1 MSFAK
6 CNIANHLQKKKSYLC
21 TKFQNCQSYA
31 RSSSPSRGSI
41 ACNDYGLPVINL
53 VFVAVEA
60 LIGWR
65 SGSTGLVSDAGHN
78 LSDALGML
86 LSLISLLLI
95 QHGSRRSGFISQI
108 ITLCN
113 ALILLGAVAVIAWE
127 SIERILSPIHVQ
139 GDMVI
144 YTALAAIFV
153 NGLSAYLLM
162 RGSKEDINIRAAY
175 LHAATDMLVSV
186 GVVLSGVIISLT
198 SWYIIDPIIS
208 LVITLI
214 IAIPA
219 VRLVGTA
226 LRGLIEH
233 T

>member
-1 MSFAK
+1 
-6 CNIANHLQKKKSYLC
+6 
-21 TKFQNCQSYA
+21 
-31 RSSSPSRGSI
+31 
-41 ACNDYGLPVINL
+41 
-53 VFVAVEA
+53 
-60 LIGWR
+60 
-65 SGSTGLVSDAGHN
+65 
-78 LSDALGML
+78 
-86 LSLISLLLI
+86 
-95 QHGSRRSGFISQI
+95 
-108 ITLCN
+108 
-113 ALILLGAVAVIAWE
+113 
-127 SIERILSPIHVQ
+127 
-139 GDMVI
+139 MVI

>member
-1 MSFAK
+1 MHDHHHHHHEA
-6 CNIANHLQKKKSYLC
+6 A
-21 TKFQNCQSYA
+21 
-31 RSSSPSRGSI
+31 SPAMI
-41 ACNDYGLPVINL
+41 TVCLVINL